1 MALNLPVQG
10 AIDRL
15 HQSYE
20 PFWVEVG
27 EFVDD
32 DGTLIVVKAEASGA
46 QSGPLPGDPS
56 VLQGH
61 DDRGWQC
68 QPVTGCVWRGLV

>member
-10 AIDRL
+10 AIDRQ

-20 PFWVEVG
+20 PVWMAVG
-27 EFVDD
+27 EFDD
-32 DGTLIVVKAEASGA
+32 DGTKIVVKSEVSGAEA
-46 QSGPLPGDPS
+46 GPLPGDPGW
-56 VLQGH
+56 LQSH

-68 QPVTGCVWRGLV
+68 QPATGCVWRGLV